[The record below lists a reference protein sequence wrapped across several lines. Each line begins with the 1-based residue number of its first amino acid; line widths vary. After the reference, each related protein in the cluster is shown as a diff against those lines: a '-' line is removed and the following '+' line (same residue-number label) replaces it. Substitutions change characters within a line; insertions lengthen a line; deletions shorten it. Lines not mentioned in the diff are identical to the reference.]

1 MIPLRDHAD
10 RFRSDSITGVL
21 GGEKLIPGPVRA
33 SGACIVGG
41 DGKHGGAGLDHM
53 EPDERLDFRIDACT
67 RIHRILQQ
75 ISDQNT
81 KFRFRDHRRVIHL
94 DRDLHGDPVFF
105 CLFRV
110 EGEDRVD
117 GIIFT
122 VGADLLRL
130 EHLLIV
136 TQIILQGSKIPAV
149 GTIPDDSQVLPEIM
163 PCPAVILNSGGE
175 KIVLVRLD
183 L

>member
-1 MIPLRDHAD
+1 M
-10 RFRSDSITGVL
+10 L
-21 GGEKLIPGPVRA
+21 GGEKLIPGPVWT

-41 DGKHGGAGLDHM
+41 DGKHGEAGLDHM
-53 EPDERLDFRIDACT
+53 EPDERLDTRSGTCT
-67 RIHRILQQ
+67 RVHRILQQ
-75 ISDQNT
+75 ISNQNT
-81 KFRFRDHRRVIHL
+81 EFRFRDHRRVIHL
-94 DRDLHGDPVFF
+94 DGDLHGDPVFF

-110 EGEDRVD
+110 EREDRVD

-136 TQIILQGSKIPAV
+136 AQIILQGSEIPTV

>member
-10 RFRSDSITGVL
+10 GFCSDSISGVL

-53 EPDERLDFRIDACT
+53 EPDERLDFRIDTCT
-67 RIHRILQQ
+67 RVHRILQQ

-81 KFRFRDHRRVIHL
+81 EFRFRDHRRVIHL
-94 DRDLHGDPVFF
+94 DGDLHGDPVFF

-136 TQIILQGSKIPAV
+136 TQIILQGSKIPTV

>member
-1 MIPLRDHAD
+1 M
-10 RFRSDSITGVL
+10 L
-21 GGEKLIPGPVRA
+21 GGEKLIPGPVWA

-41 DGKHGGAGLDHM
+41 DGKHGEAGLDHM
-53 EPDERLDFRIDACT
+53 EPDERLDTRIGTCT
-67 RIHRILQQ
+67 RVHRILQQ

-81 KFRFRDHRRVIHL
+81 EFRFRDHRRVIHL
-94 DRDLHGDPVFF
+94 DGDLHGDPVFF

-122 VGADLLRL
+122 VGADFLRL

-136 TQIILQGSKIPAV
+136 AQIILQGSEIPTV
-149 GTIPDDSQVLPEIM
+149 GTIPDDSQVLPEIVS
-163 PCPAVILNSGGE
+163 CPAVILNPGGE

>member
-10 RFRSDSITGVL
+10 GFCSDSVSGVF

-41 DGKHGGAGLDHM
+41 DGKHGEAGLDHM
-53 EPDERLDFRIDACT
+53 EPDERLDILIDACT
-67 RIHRILQQ
+67 RVHRILQQ

-81 KFRFRDHRRVIHL
+81 EFRFRDHRRVIHS
-94 DRDLHGDPVFF
+94 DGDLHGDPGFF
-105 CLFRV
+105 YFFRV

-136 TQIILQGSKIPAV
+136 AQIILQGSKIPTV
-149 GTIPDDSQVLPEIM
+149 GTIPDDGQMLPEIV